1 MNSKLI
7 HSNSYNFVIMLF
19 ITLCL
24 CFNMKMV
31 LKIYLLINLV
41 PNT

>member
-1 MNSKLI
+1 MQSKLI
-7 HSNSYNFVIMLF
+7 HFSFYNFVIMLF

-31 LKIYLLINLV
+31 LKFIS
-41 PNT
+41 